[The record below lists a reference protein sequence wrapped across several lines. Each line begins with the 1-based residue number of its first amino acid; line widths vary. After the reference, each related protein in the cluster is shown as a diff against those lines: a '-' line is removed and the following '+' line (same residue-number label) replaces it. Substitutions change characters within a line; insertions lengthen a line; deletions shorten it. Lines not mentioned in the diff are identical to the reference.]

1 MTKKKQTYK
10 DSIEELESIIKRI
23 ENGDV
28 DIDELSSLV
37 KRSAQLIKACKAK
50 LRDTEVE
57 LDQFLNDQD
66 D

>member
-10 DSIEELESIIKRI
+10 AAIEELESIIKRI

-28 DIDELSSLV
+28 GIDELSSLV